1 MTRRGGAD
9 TMAPRMSESFFFDP
23 PARILL
29 GPGPSDVPARV
40 LAAMARP
47 TVGYL
52 DATYVALLEALQ
64 PLLRMVFATNNP
76 ETLTITGAGT
86 AAMEA
91 ALFNV
96 LERGDRCVACVH
108 GYFGDRMRQVA
119 ERAGAEVHLVEAPW
133 GEPTSP
139 RAVAQKLAALGT
151 AKVVCVPHG
160 ETSTGVRQP
169 IPEIAELAHEHGA
182 LMVVDTVASLG
193 GTEFLTDAWGVD
205 VAYTGSQKCLSV
217 PPGISPITF
226 GARAM
231 EVVRKRA
238 TPVGSWYLDLLLNL
252 QYWQAPH
259 RYHHTGP
266 VNLTYALYEGLR
278 MLDEEGLEVRIAR
291 TTKMAEALWA
301 GLDAMGISLVVAPE
315 HRLPTLTTVRVPDGV
330 DEAKVRGYLM
340 AEHGIEI
347 AGGLGPLSGKA
358 WRIGL
363 MGASAS
369 ARNVTLLLAALEAA
383 LRRQGVT
390 VPTGSGVAAAAERL

>member
-1 MTRRGGAD
+1 MTQ
-9 TMAPRMSESFFFDP
+9 APFELDP
-23 PARILL
+23 PTRILL

-52 DATYVALLEALQ
+52 DSSYTALLEALQ
-64 PLLRMVFATNNP
+64 PLLRMVFSTSNE

-96 LERGDRCVACVH
+96 LERDDTVVACVH
-108 GYFGDRMRQVA
+108 GYFGDRMRMVA
-119 ERAGAEVHLVEAPW
+119 ERCGAHVVAVEAPW
-133 GEPTSP
+133 GQPSSP
-139 RAVAQKLAALGT
+139 AALREKLQSLSDV
-151 AKVVCVPHG
+151 KVVCVPHG
-160 ETSTGVRQP
+160 ETSTGVVQP
-169 IPEIAELAHEHGA
+169 IEELAEAAHAHGA

-226 GARAM
+226 GPRAM
-231 EVVRKRA
+231 EVVRNRK

-252 QYWQAPH
+252 QYWHTPH

-278 MLDEEGLEVRIAR
+278 MLAEEGLDARIAR
-291 TTKMAEALWA
+291 TTRTAAALWA
-301 GLDAMGISLVVAPE
+301 GLEAMGLELVVAPE
-315 HRLPTLTTVRVPDGV
+315 HRLTTLTTVRIPAGIDDV
-330 DEAKVRGYLM
+330 KVRAYLM
-340 AEHGIEI
+340 AHFGIEI
-347 AGGLGPLSGKA
+347 AGGLGPFAGKA

-363 MGASAS
+363 MGASCSRRNLMLLLTALEEALAAQGAPRSGGAGPAAAS
-369 ARNVTLLLAALEAA
+369 ARLAA
-383 LRRQGVT
+383 
-390 VPTGSGVAAAAERL
+390 

>member
-1 MTRRGGAD
+1 MNE
-9 TMAPRMSESFFFDP
+9 PFHFDP
-23 PARILL
+23 PARILM

-52 DATYVALLEALQ
+52 DGTYTALLEALQ
-64 PLLRMVFATNNP
+64 PLLRMVFATGNP
-76 ETLTITGAGT
+76 ETITITGAGT

-119 ERAGAEVHLVEAPW
+119 ERAGAEMHVVEAPW
-133 GEPTSP
+133 GEPTSA
-139 RAVAQKLAALGT
+139 RAVAEKLAALGS

-169 IPEIAELAHEHGA
+169 IPEIAELAHRHGA

-193 GTEFLTDAWGVD
+193 GTEFLTDGWDVD

-231 EVVRKRA
+231 EVVRGRK

-252 QYWQAPH
+252 QYWETPH

-278 MLDEEGLEVRIAR
+278 MLQEEGLDGRIAR
-291 TTKMAEALWA
+291 TTRMAEALWA
-301 GLDAMGISLVVAPE
+301 GLEAMELPLVVAPQ
-315 HRLPTLTTVRVPDGV
+315 HRLPTLTTVRIPDGV
-330 DEAKVRGYLM
+330 DDGKVRAFLM
-340 AEHGIEI
+340 QEHGIEI
-347 AGGLGPLSGKA
+347 AGGLGPFAGKA

-369 ARNVTLLLAALEAA
+369 ARNVVLLLAALEEA
-383 LRRQGVT
+383 LHRQGHT
-390 VPTGSGVAAAAERL
+390 VPRGAGVAAAAERL

>member
-1 MTRRGGAD
+1 MTE
-9 TMAPRMSESFFFDP
+9 PFHFDP
-23 PARILL
+23 PVRILL
-29 GPGPSDVPARV
+29 GPGPSDVPPRV
-40 LAAMARP
+40 LSALARP

-52 DATYVALLEALQ
+52 DETYTALLEALQ
-64 PLLRMVFATNNP
+64 PLLRMVFATANP

-119 ERAGAEVHLVEAPW
+119 ARAGAEMHVVEAPW
-133 GEPTSP
+133 GEPTSA
-139 RAVAQKLAALGT
+139 RALEEKLAALGS

-160 ETSTGVRQP
+160 ETSTGVRQS
-169 IPEIAELAHEHGA
+169 IPELAEIAHRHGA

-193 GTEFLTDAWGVD
+193 GTEFLTDDWGVD

-226 GARAM
+226 GPRAM
-231 EVVRKRA
+231 DVVRGRK

-252 QYWQAPH
+252 AYWETPH

-266 VNLTYALYEGLR
+266 VNLTYALHEGLC
-278 MLDEEGLEVRIAR
+278 MLKEEGLHARIAR
-291 TTKMAEALWA
+291 TAQMAEALWA
-301 GLDAMGISLVVAPE
+301 GLEAMGMSLVVAPQ
-315 HRLPTLTTVRVPDGV
+315 HRLTTLTTVRIPDGV
-330 DEAKVRGYLM
+330 DDGKVRGLLM
-340 AEHGIEI
+340 QQHGIEI
-347 AGGLGPLSGKA
+347 AGGLGPFAGKT

-369 ARNVTLLLAALEAA
+369 ARNVMLLLAALEEA
-383 LRRQGVT
+383 LRVQGHA
-390 VPTGSGVAAAAERL
+390 VPPGAGAAAAAERLCAPA

>member
-1 MTRRGGAD
+1 MTE
-9 TMAPRMSESFFFDP
+9 PFHFDP
-23 PARILL
+23 PVRILL
-29 GPGPSDVPARV
+29 GPGPSDVPPRV
-40 LAAMARP
+40 LSAMARP

-52 DATYVALLEALQ
+52 DETYTALLEALQ
-64 PLLRMVFATNNP
+64 PLLRMVFATANAD
-76 ETLTITGAGT
+76 TLTITGAGT

-119 ERAGAEVHLVEAPW
+119 ERAGAEMHVVESPW
-133 GEPTSP
+133 GEPTSA
-139 RAVAQKLAALGT
+139 RALEDKLAALGS

-160 ETSTGVRQP
+160 ETSTGVRQS
-169 IPEIAELAHEHGA
+169 IPELAELAHRHGA

-193 GTEFLTDAWGVD
+193 GTEFLTDDWGVD

-226 GARAM
+226 GPRAM
-231 EVVRKRA
+231 DVVRGRK

-252 QYWQAPH
+252 AYWETPH

-266 VNLTYALYEGLR
+266 VNLTYALHEGLC
-278 MLDEEGLEVRIAR
+278 MLKEEGLDARIAR
-291 TTKMAEALWA
+291 TAQMAEALWA
-301 GLDAMGISLVVAPE
+301 GLEAMGLSLVVAPE
-315 HRLPTLTTVRVPDGV
+315 HRLATLTTVRIPDGV
-330 DEAKVRGYLM
+330 DDGKVRGQLM
-340 AEHGIEI
+340 RQHGIEI
-347 AGGLGPLSGKA
+347 AGGLGPFAGKA

-369 ARNVTLLLAALEAA
+369 ARNVLLLLAALEEA
-383 LRRQGVT
+383 LGVQGHA
-390 VPTGSGVAAAAERL
+390 VPSGAGAAAAAERLRTAT